1 MARETVR
8 IKAAQQR
15 QVEHTQLGCRAPSAW
30 MPTRGVPTDRGRTAR
45 GMVLLGAPQLKLAG
59 SNLPAR
65 RFRVKITNPVRKSF

>member
-45 GMVLLGAPQLKLAG
+45 GMVLLGAPQLKLA
-59 SNLPAR
+59 AQTCR
-65 RFRVKITNPVRKSF
+65 RDAFASK